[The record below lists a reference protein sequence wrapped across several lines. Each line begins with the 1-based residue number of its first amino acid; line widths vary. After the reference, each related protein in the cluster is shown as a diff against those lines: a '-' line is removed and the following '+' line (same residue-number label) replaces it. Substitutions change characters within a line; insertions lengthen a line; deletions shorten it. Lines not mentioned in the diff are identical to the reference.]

1 MNSLSQRDD
10 SHQFL
15 AAVGIPPE
23 HDISSI
29 GLADIGHTHMYIC
42 IYIYIYVCVY
52 IHISMYTHIHT

>member
-29 GLADIGHTHMYIC
+29 GLADIGHTHMHMYV
-42 IYIYIYVCVY
+42 YIYIYTHTY
-52 IHISMYTHIHT
+52 IHRC